1 MVCRN
6 IISVVKKILRWSKF
20 LNLLI
25 IKKIIDFIGYFK
37 LNLKYLPK
45 LIKENL
51 NKFIFES
58 KLKNIGRTN
67 ILFDDEE
74 YN

>member
-1 MVCRN
+1 
-6 IISVVKKILRWSKF
+6 
-20 LNLLI
+20 
-25 IKKIIDFIGYFK
+25 
-37 LNLKYLPK
+37 LPK